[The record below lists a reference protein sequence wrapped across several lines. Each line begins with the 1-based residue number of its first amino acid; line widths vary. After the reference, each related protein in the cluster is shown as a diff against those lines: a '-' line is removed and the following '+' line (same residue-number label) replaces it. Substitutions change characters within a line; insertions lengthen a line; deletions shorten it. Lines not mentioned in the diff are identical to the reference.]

1 MKGVILAGG
10 LGTRLFPLTLVT
22 NKHLLP
28 IYNKPVIYYSIEKL
42 VSAGIDRI
50 MIVTSPEHIANFV
63 GLLGSGQ
70 DFISLNTKKQI
81 QIVYGIQ
88 NKPSGIAD
96 GLYIAKEYVGD
107 DNCIL
112 CLGDN
117 IIEDDISHHITKF
130 ESGATVFLKKV
141 KDPERFGV
149 AVVDKKGK
157 VIGIEEKPQKPKSN
171 LAVIGLYVY
180 DNTVFKKM
188 IGQKKSDRGEYEIT
202 HINNKYIAEGS
213 LKSVVLKKQWFDIGS
228 HESLFNASVHM
239 KRKHE
244 NR

>member
-10 LGTRLFPLTLVT
+10 LGTRLLPLTLVT

-28 IYNKPVIYYSIEKL
+28 VYNKPAIYYSIEKL

-70 DFISLNTKKQI
+70 DFISLKSRKQI

-88 NKPSGIAD
+88 NKPNGIAD

-107 DNCIL
+107 DSCIV

-117 IIEDDISHHITKF
+117 IIEDDISEHIAKF
-130 ESGATVFLKKV
+130 ESGATIFLKKV
-141 KDPERFGV
+141 INPERFGV
-149 AVVDKKGK
+149 ALLDKKGN
-157 VIGIEEKPQKPKSN
+157 VLIIEEKPKKPKSD

-188 IGQKKSDRGEYEIT
+188 IGQEKSARGEYEIT
-202 HINNKYIAEGS
+202 NINNKYILEGG
-213 LKSVVLKKQWFDIGS
+213 LRSVILEKEWFDIGS
-228 HESLFNASVHM
+228 HDSLFEAGTYM
-239 KRKHE
+239 KEKYGKK
-244 NR
+244 

>member
-10 LGTRLFPLTLVT
+10 QGTRLFPLTFVT

-28 IYNKPVIYYSIEKL
+28 VYNKPVIYYSIEKL

-70 DFISLNTKKQI
+70 SFISTKTKKQI

-117 IIEDDISHHITKF
+117 IIEDDISEHITNF
-130 ESGATVFLKKV
+130 STGAKVFLKKV
-141 KDPERFGV
+141 SDPKRFGV
-149 AVVDKKGK
+149 ASLDKNGNVV
-157 VIGIEEKPQKPKSN
+157 GIEEKPKKPKSN

-188 IGQKKSDRGEYEIT
+188 IGQTKSARGEYEIT
-202 HINNKYIAEGS
+202 HINNKYIKEGA
-213 LKSVVLKKQWFDIGS
+213 LQSVVLKKKWFDIGS
-228 HESLFNASVHM
+228 HDSLLHAGMHM

-244 NR
+244 KK